1 MAENTFIVNPDGLQT
16 ASVPLVAL
24 AERLGGAFKAA
35 AARIAADGS
44 KPWGNDK
51 PGQRFAAGYVPVA
64 EDIIKAGSGI
74 NEVLGTSAENL
85 RTMAKVFTNANQ
97 AATQITGRLN
107 GQLGGTRSGGG
118 NGGGRGGRA

>member
-1 MAENTFIVNPDGLQT
+1 MPDNTFIVNPDGLQS

-44 KPWGNDK
+44 KAWGNDK

-74 NEVLGTSAENL
+74 HEVLGTSAENL
-85 RTMAKVFTNANQ
+85 RSMAKVFSNANENAMQ
-97 AATQITGRLN
+97 VTGRLN
-107 GQLGGTRSGGG
+107 GQIGGTQTRGGS
-118 NGGGRGGRA
+118 GGGRGGRA